1 MISGFIKSFFLAVS
15 ISWISSFLIAIL
27 KFIRIPIII
36 SALGVDL
43 LGFWTTLLGIS
54 GIVFSFEYIF
64 TSIITKLITLE
75 NNNLE
80 NRISTYQKNKRLINY
95 FYTRFSSLILV
106 FYLFISFL
114 VLFFTNPEV
123 SFEVQLIT
131 IFLIFLSSWGY
142 LFSTKYFAIID
153 SFNQVWFSRL
163 AKGLYEV
170 LGLLALII
178 FLTIIENFLILGVC
192 LLLQTIFLFLF
203 TRKYLDNYLKN
214 FQENE
219 KIHKASK
226 YQIDLDL
233 YRTLKEDF
241 YKISKIQLTS
251 LITLLMPTVLIPIF
265 YDYKIMAQ
273 YSLLQQ
279 LAQVGI
285 LIINPILISYFPKL
299 IEEKSISGEHY
310 FKDLSIFLFSIIV
323 CLYLF
328 IFLFLD
334 QIFLIWTN
342 GTIYSDISLSLV
354 LFLVSSFEISY
365 LILRQACLSKKKL
378 VNFSH
383 ISLKGIIFYI
393 PFLVLFVLVD
403 DFLSLG
409 PFMMLLPSLFTILFI
424 FNFSLY
430 KTGFSEL
437 SGKESVKLA
446 LFTLTYV
453 ILSFACIY
461 LVLAYESLINNYF
474 LYGFLIFLIFI
485 IYLILLLD
493 FRNIVKMIKLLR

>member
-1 MISGFIKSFFLAVS
+1 M
-15 ISWISSFLIAIL
+15 SSFLIAIL

-36 SALGVDL
+36 SVLDVAQ

-54 GIVFSFEYIF
+54 GIVFSFEYVF
-64 TSIITKLITLE
+64 TSIVTKLITLE
-75 NNNLE
+75 NNSLE
-80 NRISTYQKNKRLINY
+80 KRVLTYQKNNRLINY
-95 FYTRFSSLILV
+95 FYLRFSSLILI
-106 FYLFISFL
+106 FYLLISFL
-114 VLFFTNPEV
+114 IIFFTNPEV

-131 IFLIFLSSWGY
+131 ILLVFLSSWGY

-178 FLTIIENFLILGVC
+178 FLIIFENFLVLGVC
-192 LLLQTIFLFLF
+192 LLLQTIFLFIF
-203 TRKYLDNYLKN
+203 TKRYLDKFLKN
-214 FQENE
+214 FQKNE
-219 KIHKASK
+219 GLHRVLKN
-226 YQIDLDL
+226 QIDLNL
-233 YRTLKEDF
+233 YKILRKDF
-241 YKISKIQLTS
+241 FKISKIQLTS
-251 LITLLMPTVLIPIF
+251 LITILMPTMLIPIF
-265 YDYKIMAQ
+265 YDYEIMAQ

-299 IEEKSISGEHY
+299 IEEKSVSDEHY
-310 FKDLSIFLFSIIV
+310 FKDLSIFAFSIIV

-342 GTIYSDISLSLV
+342 GAIHPDISLSLM
-354 LFLVSSFEISY
+354 LFMASSFEISY

-461 LVLAYESLINNYF
+461 LVLTYESLVNNYF
-474 LYGFLIFLIFI
+474 LYGFLIFFIFI